1 MQRTTHLARQI
12 LALAFFIGAGQAPA
26 SSQTPVLNPANGHY
40 YDKIDAPGLNWTTAK
55 TAAEA
60 LTFQGVVGHLATLV
74 DAAEQTFVQ
83 TNCPAPLID
92 LWLGG
97 FQDHGSP
104 SYFEPGGGWTW
115 VTGEPWGFAT
125 WEPGQPDN
133 AFGSEDYLNWNHA
146 GFGMSSW
153 NDGTDNHNSIAITG
167 YLVEFD
173 LPLGGPYCTAKVN
186 SYGCIPSIGSSG
198 ASSATAGSGYSIAT
212 VNVLNNKPGLYLYSN
227 AGKAAVPFLGG
238 LRCVNTPLKRSVAI
252 NSGGSPPPLN
262 CTGVYSLDF
271 NAFAVG
277 AMGGTP
283 APYLTV
289 PGTVIDAQAW
299 GRDSGFPAPNNA
311 SLSNGFQ
318 FTVGP

>member
-1 MQRTTHLARQI
+1 MARTTHNARHL
-12 LALAFFIGAGQAPA
+12 LALAILMGASQTFA
-26 SSQTPVLNPANGHY
+26 SAQTPVLNPANGHY
-40 YDKIDAPGLNWTTAK
+40 YAKINVQGISWFAADA
-55 TAAEA
+55 AASSMSH
-60 LTFQGVVGHLATLV
+60 QGFGGHLATIT
-74 DAAEQTFVQ
+74 DALENQWIFS
-83 TNCPAPLID
+83 NLPYGINH
-92 LWLGG
+92 WLGG
-97 FQDHGSP
+97 FQDHASP
-104 SYFEPGGGWTW
+104 SYSEPSGGWTW
-115 VTGEPWGFAT
+115 VTGEPWSYTNWG
-125 WEPGQPDN
+125 
-133 AFGSEDYLNWNHA
+133 GSEPNNLGAEDWLDLVGQA
-146 GFGMSSW
+146 W
-153 NDGTDNHNSIAITG
+153 NDMYNPNPQMEG
-167 YLVEFD
+167 YVVEFD
-173 LPLGGPYCTAKVN
+173 VPLGGPYCTAKVN

-198 ASSATAGSGYSIAT
+198 TSSATAGSGYSIAT

-252 NSGGSPPPLN
+252 NSGGSPPPIN